1 MAQEPRRD
9 QPVRLPNPGA
19 QPFVAALKTARLFAV
34 VFFWITMA
42 CILSY
47 VAVFILTEWIGL
59 YDAPP
64 AAAAPVESKSPAE
77 PKGPAAPPK
86 DAALAQSHAKPSFF
100 VVPATRRVEEPPK
113 DAAPSPEP
121 GPTSWLGLLEGT
133 ASASTPKFF
142 GVPATRRGEEPSGGG
157 SESSS
162 EEPTKEGPEF
172 GPSSTSPPPETVPA
186 ATTPK
191 EETSGKVIARPETP
205 LPERPA
211 PTLEQQ
217 RQRAKDYQDF
227 TVNLL
232 KPLRVIGVMAAFLL
246 GATLFLYLQIT
257 LLGRLAGIR
266 QLTNALF
273 MLVLFVASVLPWE
286 TIYEDFHVN
295 SFYDFSKLLTAHA
308 ARLAGKDM
316 EWWKEALFYIRFFFL
331 PLLSTF
337 LLVWS
342 GIQFAAGYRES
353 VVANE

>member
-9 QPVRLPNPGA
+9 QPVRLPNPSA

-34 VFFWITMA
+34 IFFWITMA

-47 VAVFILTEWIGL
+47 VVVFILTEWIGL
-59 YDAPP
+59 YDAPLAP
-64 AAAAPVESKSPAE
+64 AAPVESKAPAE
-77 PKGPAAPPK
+77 PKGPAALKGLAAPPK
-86 DAALAQSHAKPSFF
+86 EDA
-100 VVPATRRVEEPPK
+100 PA
-113 DAAPSPEP
+113 PEP
-121 GPTSWLGLLEGT
+121 GSTSWLGLFENT
-133 ASASTPKFF
+133 AQAATTKNGPPTFF
-142 GVPATRRGEEPSGGG
+142 DIPATRRGETPPEK
-157 SESSS
+157 SS
-162 EEPTKEGPEF
+162 EASTEEMPEV
-172 GPSSTSPPPETVPA
+172 GPSSSSPPPATAPA
-186 ATTPK
+186 ATTSK

-205 LPERPA
+205 PTERRA
-211 PTLEQQ
+211 PTLEEQ
-217 RQRAKDYQDF
+217 RERVEKYKHVTA
-227 TVNLL
+227 NIL
-232 KPLRVIGVMAAFLL
+232 KALRVIGVMSAFLL
-246 GATLFLYLQIT
+246 GATLFLYLQIA

-266 QLTNALF
+266 QLTSALF
-273 MLVLFVASVLPWE
+273 MLVLFVALVLPWE